1 MRRRILLSSVLL
13 LLLANILVWQG
24 VAASADDAARIYF
37 LNVGQGDATLI
48 TAGDR
53 QILVD
58 GGPDDSVIRELSKVM
73 LAWDRTLDLV
83 VLTHPQA
90 DHLTGLFSV
99 LDRYRVK
106 EILATFAEYDSSLN
120 REWLKEVG
128 KSGARMNYADPAD
141 DYYFGNLYVDTLLPL
156 NSSTQSLDINEDS
169 VILRVNG
176 ENSSALLMGDAGF
189 ATEDHLFNIY
199 PQLSADILKVGH
211 HGSKYS
217 SSVGFLER
225 INSNSAVISVGRNSY
240 GHPAPETLDRL
251 TAVGANVY
259 RTDQTGTVKFEL

>member
-1 MRRRILLSSVLL
+1 
-13 LLLANILVWQG
+13 LLLANVLVWRG
-24 VAASADDAARIYF
+24 VAVRADSTPRIYF

-48 TAGDR
+48 TTGNQ

-58 GGPDDSVIRELSKVM
+58 GGPDDSVIRELSKIVP
-73 LAWDRTLDLV
+73 AWDRTIDLI

-90 DHLTGLFSV
+90 DHLTGLFSI
-99 LDRYRVK
+99 LERYRIK
-106 EILATFAEYDSSLN
+106 EILATFVDYDSSLN
-120 REWLKEVG
+120 REWLKEVL
-128 KSGARMNYADPAD
+128 KSGAKLNYADPAD
-141 DYYFGNLYVDTLLPL
+141 DYYFGNLYIDTLLPL
-156 NSSTQSLDINEDS
+156 NSSTQSSDINEDS

-176 ENSSALLMGDAGF
+176 ESSSALLMGDAGF
-189 ATEDHLFNIY
+189 ATEDRLFNIY

-225 INSNSAVISVGRNSY
+225 INSDSAVISVGKNSY

-251 TAVGANVY
+251 AAVGAKVY
-259 RTDQTGTVKFEL
+259 RTDKDGTVKIDL

>member
-1 MRRRILLSSVLL
+1 VRRRILLSSVLL
-13 LLLANILVWQG
+13 LLLANVFIWQG
-24 VAASADDAARIYF
+24 VAASADSAARIYF

-48 TAGDR
+48 TAGDH

-58 GGPDDSVIRELSKVM
+58 GGPDGSVIRELSKIM
-73 LAWDRTLDLV
+73 PAWDRTLDLV

-99 LDRYRVK
+99 LDRYSVK
-106 EILATFAEYDSSLN
+106 EILAAFSDYDSSLN
-120 REWLKEVG
+120 GEWLKAARQ
-128 KSGARMNYADPAD
+128 SGAQLNYADSSD
-141 DYYFGNLYVDTLLPL
+141 DYYFGNLYIDTLLPL
-156 NSSTQSLDINEDS
+156 NSSAQSPDINEDS

-176 ENSSALLMGDAGF
+176 ESFSVLMMGDAGF

-199 PQLSADILKVGH
+199 PQMSADILKVGH

-225 INSNSAVISVGRNSY
+225 INSDSAVVSVGKNSY

-251 TAVGANVY
+251 IAVGAKVY
-259 RTDQTGTVKFEL
+259 RTDKSGTVKFDL